1 MLQCSCLESPRDGG
15 AWRVR
20 SRGSHRV
27 GHDWAHTHLHLCAQD
42 GRERRAPHSKGQG
55 EAQER
60 PRPEPGRGRQPEGL
74 GASWLLQFLPPVLRR
89 DTQLAV
95 SRRTRS
101 SSSRAVGA
109 SGCSWFPRWQLAH
122 LPVGNLTGDTGAWLT
137 RSPQRVS
144 RAESHPRGCVQS
156 SLRGLWAPE
165 LPEVKGP
172 ARALTGR
179 LASEPLSTG

>member
-1 MLQCSCLESPRDGG
+1 M
-15 AWRVR
+15 
-20 SRGSHRV
+20 
-27 GHDWAHTHLHLCAQD
+27 HLCAQD
-42 GRERRAPHSKGQG
+42 GRERRAPHSEGQG

-60 PRPEPGRGRQPEGL
+60 PRPEWGRGRQPEGL

-109 SGCSWFPRWQLAH
+109 SGCGWFPRWQLAH
-122 LPVGNLTGDTGAWLT
+122 LPVGNLTGDTGARLT
-137 RSPQRVS
+137 RSPQGGIS
-144 RAESHPRGCVQS
+144 PRGLCAKLSEGPVALES
-156 SLRGLWAPE
+156 
-165 LPEVKGP
+165 PEVKGP

-179 LASEPLSTG
+179 PASEPLSTG